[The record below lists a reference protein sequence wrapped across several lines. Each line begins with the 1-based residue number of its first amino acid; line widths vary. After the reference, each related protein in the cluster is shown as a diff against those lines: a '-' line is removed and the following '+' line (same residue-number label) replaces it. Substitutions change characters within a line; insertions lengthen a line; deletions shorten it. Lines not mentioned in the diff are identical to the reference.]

1 MIEEKAKTKKS
12 AKWQPRPRRVFSEA
26 FKREKVAEITS
37 GQMSVAQLCKLWGV
51 SNTSVYQWIYRYS
64 PSHQRGT
71 VMVVQKESEASKV
84 QALQQQVAA
93 LERALGQKQ
102 LVIDY
107 QDQLLKEASQELG
120 FDVKKNTKSKC

>member
-1 MIEEKAKTKKS
+1 MDIPIFA
-12 AKWQPRPRRVFSEA
+12 
-26 FKREKVAEITS
+26 ITS
-37 GQMSVAQLCKLWGV
+37 KR
-51 SNTSVYQWIYRYS
+51 N
-64 PSHQRGT
+64 SHGGRRA
-71 VMVVQKESEASKV
+71 VVQKESEASKV